1 MARKADAFY
10 YENLI
15 EVAQICGKAADF
27 LVECLTNFDISKLNE
42 NLMKMHEFEHAAD
55 EKKHEMGKVLSKAF
69 ITPLE
74 REDLA
79 ELSFHLDEV
88 SDNIEEVLRRLYMYD
103 IKKTTKDSVLLA
115 QKVAECCKAME
126 QMFLELHNFKKPEK
140 LLSTSI
146 RINDIEEEC
155 DRIYLESYR
164 TVRAEFSDAL
174 EIIAWRK
181 IYDYLERCS
190 DSCEHVADI
199 VDKIVMKNT

>member
-1 MARKADAFY
+1 M
-10 YENLI
+10 
-15 EVAQICGKAADF
+15 
-27 LVECLTNFDISKLNE
+27 
-42 NLMKMHEFEHAAD
+42 
-55 EKKHEMGKVLSKAF
+55 
-69 ITPLE
+69 
-74 REDLA
+74 
-79 ELSFHLDEV
+79 
-88 SDNIEEVLRRLYMYD
+88 
-103 IKKTTKDSVLLA
+103 LLA